1 MTMPSYVKFM
11 RHWESNG
18 SYRKACFFWLYFHRK
33 KDRRGLFML
42 VKFLPTYTGGGLGSI
57 NYLLNER
64 MAAGTARV
72 IKGDENLTRAIIK
85 GVSFRQKTCFG
96 VLSFEEKHDFLTE
109 EQKLKIIK
117 DFEHALLGD
126 YMLERTNRLWVEH
139 SDKNGRLELNF
150 LIPKIDLA
158 SGKSFNPYLAKFDQN
173 RIDLIKK
180 IINDEYN
187 LSSPDDPAREQ
198 TISGNKKNIGHYQNL
213 EKLDKKLHE
222 LVKEGYI
229 KNRDHMIELLNQS
242 GIEVTRSTKKSITV
256 MLPNQKTKNRLK
268 GGIYDANF
276 TGTQGLGELGQSSSR
291 RIREFHNRNTQAE
304 RERNRRKLEELVE
317 KRDRFNKRKFRASPP
332 RDNIDPKQEQ
342 KMDISAHGYDSA
354 DNRNSGGI
362 SDALLCTG
370 AANQENEIGCDQGA
384 ASAFRRTKKR
394 DGINESLDDTA
405 SLEAFG
411 ARSGRKDAVLYI
423 GPSEQG
429 DNQAR
434 RQILYTYE
442 NGVEDDDIRRS
453 IARRKRELDAD
464 DQERKERIRIA
475 EEGLDR
481 KIREKDSEFTTRQDE
496 FDRSH
501 AVFDKRLRE
510 QNMRIVT
517 SAKRKIREIFGV
529 FKKEINK
536 FARRIA
542 KFEGKILRF
551 ADGLREVE
559 KRCRKFI
566 HGSPRERSI

>member
-1 MTMPSYVKFM
+1 
-11 RHWESNG
+11 
-18 SYRKACFFWLYFHRK
+18 
-33 KDRRGLFML
+33 ML

-64 MAAGTARV
+64 KAAGTARV
-72 IKGDENLTRAIIK
+72 VKGDENLTRAIIK
-85 GVSFRQKTCFG
+85 GIDFKQKTCFG

-117 DFEHALLGD
+117 DFEHSLLGD
-126 YMLERTNRLWVEH
+126 YMLERVNVLWVEH

-150 LIPKIDLA
+150 LIPKIDLIT
-158 SGKSFNPYLAKFDQN
+158 GNSFNPYLAKFDQN
-173 RIDLIKK
+173 KIDLIKR

-198 TISGNKKNIGHYQNL
+198 TISASKKNIVHYQNL
-213 EKLDKKLHE
+213 EELDKKLHE

-256 MLPNQKTKNRLK
+256 VLPNQKTKNRLK

-291 RIREFHNRNTQAE
+291 RIKEFHNRDTQAE
-304 RERNRRKLEELVE
+304 RERNRRKLEELVK
-317 KRDRFNKRKFRASPP
+317 KRDRFNKRKFRASLS

-342 KMDISAHGYDSA
+342 KMDISAHGYDNA
-354 DNRNSGGI
+354 DNRNSI
-362 SDALLCTG
+362 RLSDTFLCCRT
-370 AANQENEIGCDQGA
+370 ANQESETGYNQ
-384 ASAFRRTKKR
+384 RTTSDYERANKG
-394 DGINESLDDTA
+394 DGGDESMDDTA
-405 SLEAFG
+405 SMEAFRDG
-411 ARSGRKDAVLYI
+411 SGRKDAVLYI

-434 RQILYTYE
+434 RQILHTYE

-453 IARRKRELDAD
+453 IVQRKRELDAD

-481 KIREKDSEFTTRQDE
+481 KIREKDREFATIKCK
-496 FDRSH
+496 FDRTH
-501 AVFDKRLRE
+501 AIFDERLRE
-510 QNMRIVT
+510 QNIRIIAST
-517 SAKRKIREIFGV
+517 KRKIREIFGSL
-529 FKKEINK
+529 KAEINRVSK
-536 FARRIA
+536 SIQRTI
-542 KFEGKILRF
+542 GKIRVI
-551 ADGLREVE
+551 GEKRLRELDHTE
-559 KRCRKFI
+559 IEASLDMDEEILK
-566 HGSPRERSI
+566 SPEYENNNTWRMSM

>member
-1 MTMPSYVKFM
+1 
-11 RHWESNG
+11 
-18 SYRKACFFWLYFHRK
+18 
-33 KDRRGLFML
+33 ML

-72 IKGDENLTRAIIK
+72 VKGDENLTRAIIK
-85 GVSFRQKTCFG
+85 GIDFKQKTCFG
-96 VLSFEEKHDFLTE
+96 VLSFEEKHDFLDE

-117 DFEHALLGD
+117 DFERALLGD
-126 YMLERTNRLWVEH
+126 YMLDRVNVLWVEH

-158 SGKSFNPYLAKFDQN
+158 SGKSINPYLAKFDQH
-173 RIDLIKK
+173 RIDLIKRM
-180 IINDEYN
+180 INDEYS

-198 TISGNKKNIGHYQNL
+198 TISASKKNIGHYQNL
-213 EKLDKKLHE
+213 KEFDKKLHE

-276 TGTQGLGELGQSSSR
+276 TGAQGLGELGQSSSR
-291 RIREFHNRNTQAE
+291 RIREFHNRNPQE
-304 RERNRRKLEELVE
+304 ELKGNRQKLEELIR
-317 KRDRFNKRKFRASPP
+317 KRDKFNRQKFGIQPSR
-332 RDNIDPKQEQ
+332 NYIEPKQEQ
-342 KMDISAHGYDSA
+342 KMDISAHGYDGA
-354 DNRNSGGI
+354 NNRNSGGI

-370 AANQENEIGCDQGA
+370 AANQENEIGCDQGV
-384 ASAFRRTKKR
+384 ASDFRRANKGYGG
-394 DGINESLDDTA
+394 DESMDDTA
-405 SLEAFG
+405 SLETFR

-453 IARRKRELDAD
+453 IVQRKRELDTD
-464 DQERKERIRIA
+464 DRERKERIRIA

-481 KIREKDSEFTTRQDE
+481 KIREKDREFATIE
-496 FDRSH
+496 CKFDRTH
-501 AVFDKRLRE
+501 AVFDERLRE
-510 QNMRIVT
+510 QNIRIIAST
-517 SAKRKIREIFGV
+517 KRKIREIFGV

-536 FARRIA
+536 LARRIQRTI
-542 KFEGKILRF
+542 GKIRVIREKR
-551 ADGLREVE
+551 LRELDHTE
-559 KRCRKFI
+559 IEASLDMDEEILK
-566 HGSPRERSI
+566 SPEYENNNTWRMGM

>member
-1 MTMPSYVKFM
+1 
-11 RHWESNG
+11 
-18 SYRKACFFWLYFHRK
+18 
-33 KDRRGLFML
+33 ML

-72 IKGDENLTRAIIK
+72 VKGDENLTRAIIK
-85 GVSFRQKTCFG
+85 GIDFKQKTCFG
-96 VLSFEEKHDFLTE
+96 VLSFEEKHDFLDE

-117 DFEHALLGD
+117 DFERALLGD
-126 YMLERTNRLWVEH
+126 YMLDRVNVLWVEH

-158 SGKSFNPYLAKFDQN
+158 SGKSINPYLAKFDQH
-173 RIDLIKK
+173 RIDLIKRM
-180 IINDEYN
+180 INDEYS

-198 TISGNKKNIGHYQNL
+198 TISASKKNIGHYQNL
-213 EKLDKKLHE
+213 KEFDKKLHE

-276 TGTQGLGELGQSSSR
+276 TGAQGLGELGQSSSR
-291 RIREFHNRNTQAE
+291 RIREFHNRNPQE
-304 RERNRRKLEELVE
+304 ELKGNRQKLEELIR
-317 KRDRFNKRKFRASPP
+317 KRDKFNRQKFGIQPSR
-332 RDNIDPKQEQ
+332 NYIEPKQEQ
-342 KMDISAHGYDSA
+342 KMDISAHGYDGA
-354 DNRNSGGI
+354 NNRNSGGI

-370 AANQENEIGCDQGA
+370 AANQENEIGCDQGV
-384 ASAFRRTKKR
+384 ASDFRRANKG
-394 DGINESLDDTA
+394 DGGDESMDDTA
-405 SLEAFG
+405 SLETFR

-453 IARRKRELDAD
+453 IVQRKRELDTD
-464 DQERKERIRIA
+464 DRERKERIRIA

-481 KIREKDSEFTTRQDE
+481 KIREKDREFATIE
-496 FDRSH
+496 CKFDRTH
-501 AVFDKRLRE
+501 AVFDERLRE
-510 QNMRIVT
+510 QNIRIIAST
-517 SAKRKIREIFGV
+517 KRKIREIFGV

-536 FARRIA
+536 LARRIQRTI
-542 KFEGKILRF
+542 GKIRVIREKR
-551 ADGLREVE
+551 LRELDHTE
-559 KRCRKFI
+559 IEASLDMDEEILK
-566 HGSPRERSI
+566 SPEYENNNTWRMGM

>member
-1 MTMPSYVKFM
+1 
-11 RHWESNG
+11 
-18 SYRKACFFWLYFHRK
+18 
-33 KDRRGLFML
+33 ML

-64 MAAGTARV
+64 RKAAGTARV
-72 IKGDENLTRAIIK
+72 VKGDENLTRAIIK
-85 GVSFRQKTCFG
+85 GVSFRQKACFG
-96 VLSFEEKHDFLTE
+96 VLSFMEKHDFLTE

-126 YMLERTNRLWVEH
+126 YMLDRVNVLWVEH

-158 SGKSFNPYLAKFDQN
+158 SGKSINPYLAKFDQH
-173 RIDLIKK
+173 RIDLIKRM
-180 IINDEYN
+180 INDEYS

-198 TISGNKKNIGHYQNL
+198 TISASKKNIGHYQNL
-213 EKLDKKLHE
+213 KEFDKKLHE
-222 LVKEGYI
+222 LVREGYI

-256 MLPNQKTKNRLK
+256 VLPNQKTKNRLK

-276 TGTQGLGELGQSSSR
+276 TGAQALGELSQSSSR
-291 RIREFHNRNTQAE
+291 RIREFHNRNPQE
-304 RERNRRKLEELVE
+304 ELKGNRQKLEELIR
-317 KRDRFNKRKFRASPP
+317 KRDKFNRQKFGIQPSR
-332 RDNIDPKQEQ
+332 NYIEPKQEQ
-342 KMDISAHGYDSA
+342 KMDIGAHGCDSA
-354 DNRNSGGI
+354 DNRNGGGI

-370 AANQENEIGCDQGA
+370 AANQENEIGCDQGV
-384 ASAFRRTKKR
+384 ASDFRRANEKDR
-394 DGINESLDDTA
+394 DNGGMDDTA
-405 SLEAFG
+405 SLETFR

-434 RQILYTYE
+434 RQILHTYE
-442 NGVEDDDIRRS
+442 NGIEDDDIRRS

-481 KIREKDSEFTTRQDE
+481 KIREKDREFAARQNE

-510 QNMRIVT
+510 QNIRIVAST
-517 SAKRKIREIFGV
+517 KRKIREVFGSL
-529 FKKEINK
+529 KAEINRVSK
-536 FARRIA
+536 SIQRTI
-542 KFEGKILRF
+542 GKIRVIREKR
-551 ADGLREVE
+551 LRELDHTE
-559 KRCRKFI
+559 IEASLDMDEEILK
-566 HGSPRERSI
+566 SPEYENNNTWRMGM

>member
-1 MTMPSYVKFM
+1 
-11 RHWESNG
+11 
-18 SYRKACFFWLYFHRK
+18 
-33 KDRRGLFML
+33 ML

-64 MAAGTARV
+64 RKAAGTAKV
-72 IKGDENLTRAIIK
+72 VKGDENLTRAVIK
-85 GVSFRQKTCFG
+85 GVTYKQKTCFG
-96 VLSFEEKHDFLTE
+96 VLSFEEKHDFMNE
-109 EQKLKIIK
+109 EQKLKIIN
-117 DFEHALLGD
+117 DFERALLGD
-126 YMLERTNRLWVEH
+126 YMLGRVNVLWVEH

-150 LIPKIDLA
+150 LIPKIDMPT
-158 SGKSFNPYLAKFDQN
+158 GKSFNPYLAKFDQH
-173 RIDLIKK
+173 RIDLIKRM
-180 IINDEYN
+180 INNEYS

-198 TISGNKKNIGHYQNL
+198 AISASKKNIGHYKNL
-213 EKLDKKLHE
+213 EELDKKLHD
-222 LVKEGYI
+222 LVGQGYI

-256 MLPNQKTKNRLK
+256 VLPNQKTKNRLK

-276 TGTQGLGELGQSSSR
+276 TGAQGLGELSKSSSR
-291 RIREFHNRNTQAE
+291 RIREFYNRDTQAE
-304 RERNRRKLEELVE
+304 CERNRRKLEELIK
-317 KRDRFNKRKFRASPP
+317 KRDRFNRCKFGIPP
-332 RDNIDPKQEQ
+332 SRDNIYSEQEQ
-342 KMDISAHGYDSA
+342 KMDIGANGYDSA

-370 AANQENEIGCDQGA
+370 AANQESEIGHNQ
-384 ASAFRRTKKR
+384 RTTSDSERANKG
-394 DGINESLDDTA
+394 DGGDESMGDTA
-405 SLEAFG
+405 SMETFRYG
-411 ARSGRKDAVLYI
+411 SGRKDAVLYI

-481 KIREKDSEFTTRQDE
+481 KIRERDNEFATRQDK

-501 AVFDKRLRE
+501 ATFDERLRE
-510 QNMRIVT
+510 QDTRIVANT
-517 SAKRKIREIFGV
+517 KRKIREIFGV

-536 FARRIA
+536 FAGRIQRTI
-542 KFEGKILRF
+542 KKIRIFEREVSRIVVDEQHLRNKNIEMSFGTDDELLKILGQENENVWGMDTR
-551 ADGLREVE
+551 
-559 KRCRKFI
+559 
-566 HGSPRERSI
+566 